1 MDDHLLRRVV
11 FGHDAKIWADF
22 PELAAGVVLAAG
34 ITGDADVTERV
45 ARLRARADA
54 RLAGGSEAEL
64 PEIQAWRRAFA
75 RMGLKPT
82 QYRCA
87 SESLLRRYKKEGSL
101 PSIHPLVDLCNA
113 LSMAYAIPVAVL
125 DADQVDWPLEVR
137 YADGAER
144 YQAFSGETEQPRPGE
159 VVFADAGGNAHARR
173 WTNRQSAG
181 SAVRPGTSAV
191 LMVAEAM
198 HESAAADVAALI
210 AEISAELA
218 ATWPLSPHSALLSP
232 DRPRFEAPAAGAPGE
247 TQPGETQPGET
258 RPGGYTFGDTDV
270 AARRLR
276 VLSEVFGPP
285 SRALLAEVAAV
296 AGRAPAL
303 AYDLGCGPGYT
314 TALVS
319 EVTGAGRTVGLDG
332 SATHIERARAGASG
346 PVEFGRWDVRDLPF
360 PAGPADLIYGRL
372 LLAHLADPAAT
383 AASLATQLT
392 EGGLLVL
399 DEIEWIEASDPVLQ
413 AHLRV
418 AGAMVATSGARM
430 CAGPLLGGLAG
441 TAGLRPRLAR
451 VTELPVPTARAATM
465 FAMNLAAWGD
475 RPVALACASPPS
487 WPSSGP
493 GWSGCWTPPP
503 TARSPG
509 ACTRRPTAA
518 LRDLRAAGSRTAAGP
533 EGAGS

>member
-1 MDDHLLRRVV
+1 MGQPLSRPVA
-11 FGHDAKIWADF
+11 FWHDAKIRADF
-22 PELAAGVVLAAG
+22 TELAAGVVLATG
-34 ITGDADVTERV
+34 ITADADVTERV
-45 ARLRARADA
+45 ARLWARADA

-64 PEIQAWRRAFA
+64 PEVQAWRRAFA

-87 SESLLRRYKKEGSL
+87 SESLLRRYKKERSL

-191 LMVAEAM
+191 LIVAEAM
-198 HESAAADVAALI
+198 HESAAADVGALI

-218 ATWPLSPHSALLSP
+218 AAWPVSPASALLSP
-232 DRPRFEAPAAGAPGE
+232 DRPRFEAPAAGRDEAGAPAE
-247 TQPGETQPGET
+247 TAPAQT

-285 SRALLAEVAAV
+285 SRALLAEVAD
-296 AGRAPAL
+296 RPPAL

-319 EVTGAGRTVGLDG
+319 EVTGAARTVGLDG
-332 SATHIERARAGASG
+332 SATHIERARAGAAG
-346 PVEFGRWDVRDLPF
+346 PVEFGRWDVRELPF

-372 LLAHLADPAAT
+372 LLAHLPDPAAT
-383 AASLATQLT
+383 AASWATQLT

-413 AHLRV
+413 AHLRL

-441 TAGLRPRLAR
+441 AAGLRPRLAR

-475 RPVALACASPPS
+475 RPVALGLCQPAELAE
-487 WPSSGP
+487 
-493 GWSGCWTPPP
+493 
-503 TARSPG
+503 
-509 ACTRRPTAA
+509 
-518 LRDLRAAGSRTAAGP
+518 LRAGMARLLDSPAEGQITWGLHQAAYAGP
-533 EGAGS
+533 

>member
-22 PELAAGVVLAAG
+22 PELAAGVVVAAG

-45 ARLRARADA
+45 ARLQARADA

-87 SESLLRRYKKEGSL
+87 SESLLRRYKKERSL

-191 LMVAEAM
+191 LIVAEAM
-198 HESAAADVAALI
+198 HESAAADVGALI

-218 ATWPLSPHSALLSP
+218 AAWPVSPASALLSP
-232 DRPRFEAPAAGAPGE
+232 DRPRFEAPAAGRDEAGAPAE
-247 TQPGETQPGET
+247 TAPAQT

-285 SRALLAEVAAV
+285 SRALLAEVAD
-296 AGRAPAL
+296 RPPAL

-319 EVTGAGRTVGLDG
+319 EVTGAARTVGLDG
-332 SATHIERARAGASG
+332 SATHIERARAGAAG
-346 PVEFGRWDVRDLPF
+346 PVEFGRWDVRELPF

-372 LLAHLADPAAT
+372 LLAHLPDPAAT
-383 AASLATQLT
+383 AASWATQLT

-413 AHLRV
+413 AHLRL

-441 TAGLRPRLAR
+441 AAGLRPRLAR

-475 RPVALACASPPS
+475 RPVALGLCQPAELAE
-487 WPSSGP
+487 
-493 GWSGCWTPPP
+493 
-503 TARSPG
+503 
-509 ACTRRPTAA
+509 
-518 LRDLRAAGSRTAAGP
+518 LRAGMARLLDSPAEGQITWGLHQAAYARP
-533 EGAGS
+533 